1 MHEAAA
7 MLDMAARLGWRSHGL
22 VEPNPMV
29 GAVIVRDGRVLGMG
43 RHRRYGGLH
52 AEREA
57 LADCARRGEDPRG
70 ATVYCTLEPC
80 RHTGKQPP
88 CTDALIEA
96 GVAGVV
102 YACPDPAPESG
113 GGAAVLREAGIEAH
127 LSVASPLASGLAAP
141 FVHRV
146 RTGLPWVIAKWA
158 QTIDGRIA
166 TRTGESQWISGERSR
181 ARVHRLRSR
190 VDAVLAG
197 IGTVL
202 ADDPMLNARSVG
214 RVRRVARRVVIDSD
228 LDIPLDSKLV
238 ATARQVP
245 TTVICA
251 QELLHVR
258 LTEEKR
264 NRLAVAGV
272 EVLGVLGGAA
282 TAGWLDLRSALKLLV
297 DRHDVTTV
305 LVESGPGLLGS
316 LMEAQLVQEAVVYV
330 APLLLGDE
338 LARGAA
344 TGRVAASL
352 SSGIRFQL
360 ARQRR
365 VGDDV
370 ELIYRRHGG
379 WTTGAEG

>member
-1 MHEAAA
+1 MCDEGL
-7 MLDMAARLGWRSHGL
+7 MLDLAARVGWRGHGL

-29 GAVIVRDGRVLGMG
+29 GAVIARDGVVLGVG
-43 RHRRYGGLH
+43 HHRRFGGLH

-57 LADCARRGEDPRG
+57 LADCRRRGLDARG

-88 CTDALIEA
+88 CTEALLEA
-96 GVAGVV
+96 GIARVV
-102 YACPDPAPESG
+102 YACPDPGEASG
-113 GGAAVLREAGIEAH
+113 GGARVLREAGIETR
-127 LSVASPLASGLAAP
+127 LSVASAAASGLAAP

-166 TRTGESQWISGERSR
+166 TRTGESQWISGARSR
-181 ARVHRLRSR
+181 ERVHRLRGR

-202 ADDPMLNARSVG
+202 ADDPMLNARGLRS
-214 RVRRVARRVVIDSD
+214 VRRVARRVVIDGD
-228 LDIPLDSKLV
+228 LDIPLDSRLV
-238 ATARQVP
+238 MTAREVP

-251 QELLHVR
+251 RELLHVR

-264 NRLAVAGV
+264 QRLAVAGV

-282 TAGWLDLRSALKLLV
+282 TAGWLDLASALRLLV
-297 DRHDVTTV
+297 ERHDVTSV

-316 LMEAQLVQEAVVYV
+316 LMEADLVQEMVVYV

-338 LARGAA
+338 LARSAA

-352 SSGIRFQL
+352 SSGVRFQL
-360 ARQRR
+360 LRNRR

-370 ELIYRRHGG
+370 ELVYRRHGG